1 MRDAPEQTWTPQ
13 ELDRIEDADEMGIA
27 SRRADG
33 SLRSFIT
40 IWFVRGGDGLYVR
53 SAHGPRNA
61 WFRRAL
67 ASGHGRVRVGN
78 WEHDVAFKVPDAAV
92 TGDELHRASTPST
105 TTTVRGSW
113 TRSCPTWPRIARC
126 GSCPA
131 RRLVFFAP
139 PA

>member
-1 MRDAPEQTWTPQ
+1 MRDAPEQTCTPQ

-53 SAHGPRNA
+53 SAHGPRNG

-92 TGDELHRASTPST
+92 TGDELHRAFHTKYDHY
-105 TTTVRGSW
+105 G
-113 TRSCPTWPRIARC
+113 PRFVDPVVSDLAVDC
-126 GSCPA
+126 TL
-131 RRLVFFAP
+131 RLVP
-139 PA
+139 R